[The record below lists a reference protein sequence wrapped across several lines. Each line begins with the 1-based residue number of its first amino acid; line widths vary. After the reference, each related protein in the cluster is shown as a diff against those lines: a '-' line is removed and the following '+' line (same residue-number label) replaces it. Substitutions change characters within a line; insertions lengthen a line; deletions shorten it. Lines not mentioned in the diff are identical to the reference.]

1 MSLTESLTL
10 AHSPD
15 SDDLVMWWPLVGM
28 TDADGNPVPGKLG
41 KPAVTDDRFAFKLIA
56 EDVQALNRRAIESA
70 DLDITA
76 VSAHAY
82 PHIKDNYRITATAGS
97 FGEGYG
103 PKLVAR
109 EIGPVTDLHD
119 LGKGD
124 KTVAVPGV
132 HTSAYL
138 TTRLLVG
145 TDFPIIEKPFEEVAG
160 AVLSGEAQAGLLIH
174 EAQLTTGQGD
184 DLTIIADIGAEWDRR
199 FKLPLPLGLNV
210 VKRDLD
216 DRFGEG
222 TVEHIARLL
231 EQSVRFAVEHRAE
244 SREFLRMRSHLRPEW
259 ADDALVERYLD
270 MYVSGLTLNMGKPGV
285 EALEK
290 LLGDGHA
297 QGLCPDPT
305 PLDIAGLSP
314 S

>member
-1 MSLTESLTL
+1 MPECLTL

-28 TDADGNPVPGKLG
+28 TDADGQPVEGELG
-41 KPAVTDDRFAFKLIA
+41 KPSVTDDRFTFELLA
-56 EDVQALNRRAIESA
+56 EDVQALNRRAIETA

-82 PHIKDNYRITATAGS
+82 PHIKDAYRITATAGS

-103 PKLVAR
+103 PKLVAP
-109 EIGPVTDLHD
+109 EIGAVTDLHD

-145 TDFPIIEKPFEEVAG
+145 RDFPIIEKPFEEVAG
-160 AVLSGEAQAGLLIH
+160 AVLKGEAQAGLLIH

-184 DLTIIADIGAEWDRR
+184 DLQIIADIGAEWDRR
-199 FKLPLPLGLNV
+199 FGMPLPLGLNV

-216 DRFGEG
+216 DRFGAG

-231 EQSVRFAVEHRAE
+231 ERSVHFAVEHRAE
-244 SREFLRMRSHLRPEW
+244 SREFLRMRAHLRPEW

-270 MYVSGLTLNMGKPGV
+270 MYVSGLTLNMGERGV
-285 EALEK
+285 GALRK

-297 QGLCPDPT
+297 AGLCPDPG
-305 PLDIAGLSP
+305 PIDVAGLS
-314 S
+314 SGA